1 MPSGVYANPP
11 VVQITLEGEVVTR
24 LRREAVR
31 RDMSA
36 VSLAR
41 AVLDTVVGDIWW
53 PPARDGDLPSS

>member
-41 AVLDTVVGDIWW
+41 AVLD
-53 PPARDGDLPSS
+53 DGDLPSS